1 MLGNNNRI
9 EKMRAKK
16 GDQLYKGQKV
26 RAAFTE
32 TGEVLGMYVCSR
44 FCYVN
49 VGGPMVQLWHVGLE
63 ISIRHPS
70 GDAEL
75 ALALINVEF
84 REVI

>member
-49 VGGPMVQLWHVGLE
+49 VGGQWFSCDMLVLRYLLDVQVEMLNWHL
-63 ISIRHPS
+63 H
-70 GDAEL
+70 
-75 ALALINVEF
+75 
-84 REVI
+84 